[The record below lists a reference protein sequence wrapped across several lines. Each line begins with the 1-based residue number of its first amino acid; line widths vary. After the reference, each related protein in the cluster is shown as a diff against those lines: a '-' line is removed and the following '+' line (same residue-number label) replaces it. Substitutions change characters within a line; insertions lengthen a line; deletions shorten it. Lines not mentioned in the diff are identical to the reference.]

1 MNELLGLIA
10 DINPAEIAAHI
21 EQGDLAKWCEIWRQ
35 TATVAVLDYNSRSE
49 VPMNADHIRGS
60 IDRKL
65 AQFVATMIS
74 NQKFLQLEEQ
84 GVVLTALMKTAI
96 VTDVATQLEMWLKQP
111 YKNEGM

>member
-35 TATVAVLDYNSRSE
+35 TATVAVIDYNSRSE
-49 VPMNADHIRGS
+49 VLTNADHIRGMTDEELAGV
-60 IDRKL
+60 IDCTIGEGM
-65 AQFVATMIS
+65 ACDSAPHTEYGS
-74 NQKFLQLEEQ
+74 
-84 GVVLTALMKTAI
+84 AI
-96 VTDVATQLEMWLKQP
+96 CKECRLNWLKQP